1 MKKRKGKKKKRAR
14 GVCCILKLHPYS
26 PTLTRTNPSPTAQKA
41 MSTENELISKVL
53 LTIDKYKGS
62 LPTFKKAVVD
72 GEYTTLQQ
80 PKIFLRLLLWKVC
93 LIVDSFAIAAWAKRL
108 KETRMVYQ
116 QLVAREDMAI
126 PWLDLDQDNLY
137 YKPKQLNRK
146 ASLGNGSSR
155 LNGQRL
161 IKRSSL
167 REAATEDPLLL
178 DINTQESTTE
188 RTDNNDHTTD
198 LELLNVII
206 LDVER
211 LFPGESFYHADSG
224 TIPIKR
230 QLVEVLYVWCKCHP
244 RIGYRQGFHEIL
256 GLIHMNLHKESILL
270 DQDNLNSARYSHEE
284 MVILSLYNMRY
295 LCHDLFNIFNKF
307 VFNSGIVS
315 DLYESEALLTKLI
328 DLFNSYLMKV
338 DQFIHYTLTTKLE
351 LDSQLWIIRYLRLLL
366 ARELGNDFETTSLL
380 WDKLIATQNSNDK
393 APGMTHFLE
402 VLIFLVIQLLIQQK
416 TELVTSDFSECLSLL
431 LHYPMPNFTSAA
443 SRDQY
448 IQVLYHDALKLYEKR
463 NNDLKLFEYGNKL
476 NKKYNPGLKISLGYR
491 NSSDFSEC
499 NSARSSVDSLGSTKE
514 HTLNLEDALP
524 RNDRAEKMRF
534 EKMRLEMRLKKKAKL
549 MIQQ

>member
-1 MKKRKGKKKKRAR
+1 
-14 GVCCILKLHPYS
+14 
-26 PTLTRTNPSPTAQKA
+26 

-155 LNGQRL
+155 LNGQIL

-178 DINTQESTTE
+178 DINTQGSTTE